1 MVEGYTI
8 KDVLGFY
15 TKYLLD
21 FITTKQN
28 MWDDKENPCMF
39 EVVEG
44 NGCPWKLHVDLWNIA
59 HFFVLQN
66 VAPTDGL

>member
-1 MVEGYTI
+1 
-8 KDVLGFY
+8 
-15 TKYLLD
+15 LD

>member
-1 MVEGYTI
+1 MKTLKVYVRNKARPKSNMVEGYTI

-44 NGCPWKLHVDLWNIA
+44 NGCP
-59 HFFVLQN
+59 
-66 VAPTDGL
+66 